1 MLVQNAAIESKH
13 DSSFSVII
21 RAEDE
26 APYKT
31 IIQLMDKMKEQV
43 SHASVWLRIQVRAN
57 EG

>member
-1 MLVQNAAIESKH
+1 MVQNAAIESKH

-31 IIQLMDKMKEQV
+31 IIQLMVK
-43 SHASVWLRIQVRAN
+43 
-57 EG
+57 

>member
-1 MLVQNAAIESKH
+1 MLIQNAAIESKH

-31 IIQLMDKMKEQV
+31 IIQLMDKMKGAGVTRFGLATDTGE
-43 SHASVWLRIQVRAN
+43 SK
-57 EG
+57 